1 MAFMVLFFPIFQQ
14 TGKKVSSSF
23 LIALLRDWA
32 DDTFMQC
39 SCAAQGFPPTTKKV
53 KPHECS
59 LKGFKGDNPMPH

>member
-1 MAFMVLFFPIFQQ
+1 MAFMVLFFRFFS
-14 TGKKVSSSF
+14 KREKSF
-23 LIALLRDWA
+23 KQLLIALLRDWA